1 VSDAVLA
8 HSSTQS
14 AAGFWRLTGALS
26 RRGHRA
32 LTVEAPSTPADTS
45 IEYAELL
52 AAQLPADLHRPV
64 IAPHSGA
71 FEKRVT
77 SRKRVKGGFVSRGGW
92 PGARDCDGG
101 FEGGCRRS
109 RSARGSHD
117 CNIKVSESTWKPGS
131 TSSAELHRPWNPL
144 TDHKRRESPVWRQRS
159 RRRGCCPSHHAW

>member
-1 VSDAVLA
+1 MSDVVLA

-71 FEKRVT
+71 FEQRVT
-77 SRKRVKGGFVSRGGW
+77 SRKRVIGGFASGGGW

-117 CNIKVSESTWKPGS
+117 CNINPDGRFPTRHGNR
-131 TSSAELHRPWNPL
+131 ARPLRRNC
-144 TDHKRRESPVWRQRS
+144 TDH
-159 RRRGCCPSHHAW
+159 